1 MTKSQLTIL
10 LGSLV
15 FTVSSHALS
24 PEAIEGKVLF
34 PSCDV
39 CHDQSNTPALGP
51 PMWGVQRRY
60 KKDTTDKADFIQRMT
75 SFVKAPTMEAAIHD
89 EARGQL
95 GLMPALPLPDEMLNK
110 ISAYIFEEQFPPPC
124 DHWRYAV
131 KKAKEGGDSDHAIKD
146 QRQLD
151 RFCK

>member
-1 MTKSQLTIL
+1 MIKSQLTIL
-10 LGSLV
+10 LGTIL

-24 PEAIEGKVLF
+24 PEAIEGKALF

-39 CHDQSNTPALGP
+39 CHDQSKEPALGP

-60 KKDTTDKADFIQRMT
+60 KKDTVDKAEFIQRMT
-75 SFVKAPTMEAAIHD
+75 SFVKAPTLETAIHD
-89 EARGQL
+89 QATAQL
-95 GLMPALPLPDEMLNK
+95 GLMPAMPLPDDFLNK
-110 ISAYIFEEQFPPPC
+110 IAAYIFEEQFPPPC
-124 DHWRYAV
+124 DHWRFAV
-131 KKAKEGGDSDHAIKD
+131 KKATNNGDPGHAAKD